1 MLGGY
6 PDNRALSPG
15 CSFQANTPVPDL
27 RPKTVY
33 IAPPSPITTEWLGH
47 LIHAARSTNCTLG
60 QHALSRCEATAFAL
74 ITLLLGHDVMRDGLD
89 DASISATM
97 DDPSRVFRSVER
109 ISLLPDNIPAL
120 AKAAA
125 SQCTMLRK
133 SGMRLRGAN
142 PLTAAFAP
150 PRADAVPRLLRCVHA
165 DTGRAFG
172 IAENH
177 ADTALAL
184 LVYAEFFAFLSIH
197 PLPDGN
203 GRTARWLYAARLW
216 NAHLLDAS
224 LLLALPLSFA
234 RQGAR
239 FHLAAQLARSGQF
252 ADLFCNWQDAVD
264 QARSYASDLV
274 EALCKACEARD
285 LDATR
290 TALDNMRR
298 LMHAI
303 MA

>member
-1 MLGGY
+1 M
-6 PDNRALSPG
+6 
-15 CSFQANTPVPDL
+15 PDL

-47 LIHAARSTNCTLG
+47 LFHAARGSSYTPTSCVHG
-60 QHALSRCEATAFAL
+60 QLDATAFAL

-89 DASISATM
+89 DASIAATM
-97 DDPSRVFRSVER
+97 VDPARVFASTER
-109 ISLLPDNIPAL
+109 ITLLPDTIPAL

-125 SQCTMLRK
+125 SLRTMLRK
-133 SGMRLRGAN
+133 SGMRLRSAN
-142 PLTAAFAP
+142 PLTAAFTP

-172 IAENH
+172 SVEDHAE
-177 ADTALAL
+177 TTLARL
-184 LVYAEFFAFLSIH
+184 AYAEFFAFLSIH

-203 GRTARWLYAARLW
+203 GRTSRWLYAARLW
-216 NAHLLDAS
+216 NARLLDAP

-239 FHLAAQLARSGQF
+239 FHLAAQLARAGQF
-252 ADLFCNWQDAVD
+252 ADLFCNWRDAVD
-264 QARSYASDLV
+264 QARLYTSDLV

-290 TALDNMRR
+290 TVLDNMRR

-303 MA
+303 MN